1 MIEDLN
7 NLYELV
13 MAVVAAVAALFAWIK
28 NKQAKSAETI
38 ADNNAAYADEVQ
50 KFFDPTNTTVQTP
63 PDGTPKTSY
72 TMSDE
77 VKNFLISGESEEDKR
92 RMLEQV
98 REAEAKDL
106 CEYRVTYSRGYY
118 NISYGQI
125 AGGAKY
131 A

>member
-13 MAVVAAVAALFAWIK
+13 IAVVAAVAALFAWIK
-28 NKQAKSAETI
+28 DKQAKSETAR
-38 ADNNAAYADEVQ
+38 ADNNAAYADAVQ
-50 KFFDPTNTTVQTP
+50 KYFDPTDTTVQTP
-63 PDGTPKTSY
+63 PDGTPKASY
-72 TMSDE
+72 QMSPE
-77 VKNFLISGESEEDKR
+77 VLEFLVSGESEADR
-92 RMLEQV
+92 NLMLAQV
-98 REAEAKDL
+98 AEAEAKDL

-131 A
+131 E

>member
-1 MIEDLN
+1 MIEDFN
-7 NLYELV
+7 NLYELI
-13 MAVVAAVAALFAWIK
+13 MAVVAAVAALIAWIK
-28 NKQAKSAETI
+28 DKQAKNE
-38 ADNNAAYADEVQ
+38 AAYADEVQ
-50 KFFDPTNTTVQTP
+50 KYFDPADNTVQAP
-63 PDGTPKTSY
+63 PEGTPKRSY

-77 VKNFLISGESEEDKR
+77 VKNFLIFGESEEDQRK
-92 RMLEQV
+92 MLEQV

-106 CEYRVTYSRGYY
+106 CEYRVSYSRGYY

>member
-13 MAVVAAVAALFAWIK
+13 MAVIAAVAALFAWIK
-28 NKQAKSAETI
+28 DKQAKSSKADADANAEY
-38 ADNNAAYADEVQ
+38 AAEVQ
-50 KFFDPTNTTVQTP
+50 AYFDPENNYVQTP
-63 PDGTPKTSY
+63 PEGTPKASY
-72 TMSDE
+72 QMSPE
-77 VKNFLISGESEEDKR
+77 VLEFLVSGESEADR
-92 RMLEQV
+92 NLMLAQIS
-98 REAEAKDL
+98 EAEGKDL

-125 AGGAKY
+125 AGGAKF